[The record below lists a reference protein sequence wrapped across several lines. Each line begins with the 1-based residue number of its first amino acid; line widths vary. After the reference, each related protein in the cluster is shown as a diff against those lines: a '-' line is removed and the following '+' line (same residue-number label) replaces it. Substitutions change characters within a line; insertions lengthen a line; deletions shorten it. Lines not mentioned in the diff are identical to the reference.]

1 MSTVM
6 LTVKELQEILKMS
19 RTKTYQIV
27 NQPDFP
33 KIRIGR
39 EIRIP
44 ENELE
49 SYLKEQIEKDVP
61 LFGTF
66 LDGEN
71 MYTKELTNNG
81 IIVMGNEGKGIRPQI
96 EQLINQKL
104 YIPSFPADR
113 ETSESLNVA
122 IATAV
127 ICAEF
132 RRRQGNR

>member
-49 SYLKEQIEKDVP
+49 SYLKEH
-61 LFGTF
+61 L
-66 LDGEN
+66 
-71 MYTKELTNNG
+71 YKE
-81 IIVMGNEGKGIRPQI
+81 I
-96 EQLINQKL
+96 
-104 YIPSFPADR
+104 
-113 ETSESLNVA
+113 
-122 IATAV
+122 
-127 ICAEF
+127 
-132 RRRQGNR
+132 

>member
-44 ENELE
+44 EKELE
-49 SYLKEQIEKDVP
+49 IYLKEH
-61 LFGTF
+61 L
-66 LDGEN
+66 
-71 MYTKELTNNG
+71 Y
-81 IIVMGNEGKGIRPQI
+81 NEI
-96 EQLINQKL
+96 
-104 YIPSFPADR
+104 
-113 ETSESLNVA
+113 
-122 IATAV
+122 
-127 ICAEF
+127 
-132 RRRQGNR
+132 